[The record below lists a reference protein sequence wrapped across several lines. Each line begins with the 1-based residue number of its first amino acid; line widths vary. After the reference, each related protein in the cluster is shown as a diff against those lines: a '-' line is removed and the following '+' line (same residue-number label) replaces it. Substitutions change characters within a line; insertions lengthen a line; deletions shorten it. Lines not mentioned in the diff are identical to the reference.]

1 MRTYIWTIPTRLFH
15 WLLAVS
21 FAAGYLLGGKEEYL
35 SLHAAFGSLIGGL
48 IIFRIIQGFTGPKYA
63 RFGDFPISL
72 KSLISFVGDMKQS
85 KATHPGHNPLAAIIM
100 LGIMI
105 TALLTA
111 LSGMLTF
118 ASGETGFLG
127 FRFNQGADPEIF
139 EELHEVLANIFL
151 VLVGVHLTGI
161 LADTMF
167 HPANGTIFSIFTG
180 YKKLVAP
187 EAKLNTF
194 NKIFS
199 VFWFVLPLM
208 LFIYVLGFQPI
219 PAPEKEGL
227 NTEQADDTDKDED

>member
-21 FAAGYLLGGKEEYL
+21 FTAGYLLGGEEEYL
-35 SLHAAFGSLIGGL
+35 SLHAALGSLIGGL
-48 IIFRIIQGFTGPKYA
+48 VIFRIIQGFTGPKYA
-63 RFGDFPISL
+63 RFSDFPVSI
-72 KSLISFVGDMKQS
+72 KSLLSFAGNIKHS
-85 KATHPGHNPLAAIIM
+85 KAIHPGHNPLAALIM

-111 LSGMLTF
+111 LSGMMTF

-127 FRFNQGADPEIF
+127 FRFNPVMDPEIF
-139 EELHEVLANIFL
+139 EELHEVMANIFL
-151 VLVGVHLTGI
+151 VLVGIHLTGI
-161 LADTMF
+161 LADTLF

-180 YKKLVAP
+180 YKKLTVQ
-187 EAKLNTF
+187 EAKLNRF
-194 NKIFS
+194 NKLFS

-208 LFIYVLGFQPI
+208 LFIYVLRVQPV

-227 NTEQADDTDKDED
+227 NTEQADDTDKDKD